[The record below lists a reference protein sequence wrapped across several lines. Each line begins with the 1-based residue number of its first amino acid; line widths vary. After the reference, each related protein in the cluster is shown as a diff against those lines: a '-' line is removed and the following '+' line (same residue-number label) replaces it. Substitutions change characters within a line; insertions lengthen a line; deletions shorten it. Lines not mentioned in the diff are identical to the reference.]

1 MSVGLKQ
8 PRKLFPVPGVRLAAI
23 HSGLKTNPESTD
35 LVLVEVSEKATLA
48 ATFTTNRFCAAPVT
62 VAREHL
68 EKQLLSEHRAIRYLL
83 INSGN
88 ANAGTG
94 QQGYQD
100 ALICCQAVAE
110 LGSSSSEQVLP
121 FSTGVIAAR
130 LPADTICKAIPSL
143 FDSLGADKWLEAA
156 EGIMTTDTFPKAITE
171 QVTISGETVT
181 ITGITKGSGMIKP
194 DMATMLAYV
203 ATDAKIEKA
212 LLDELIKQA
221 VACSFNSI
229 TVDGDTSTNDACILI
244 ATGQAGVEV
253 NAETSDF
260 IQALIRVFKYLA
272 QSIIRDAEG
281 ATKFVEIEVK
291 NALSLEDARE
301 VGYTIAHSPLVKTAL
316 FASDANWGRILAAVG
331 RARIDTLDVS
341 RIDLYLGNTCLLK
354 NGMPDSQYREEFG
367 QQEMNKEEI
376 KITVDLNQGRCST
389 SIWTSDLSY
398 EYVKINAEYRS

>member
-130 LPADTICKAIPSL
+130 LPADTICNAIPSL
-143 FDSLGADKWLEAA
+143 FDSLSADKWLEAA
-156 EGIMTTDTFPKAITE
+156 EGIMTTDTLPKGITE

-398 EYVKINAEYRS
+398 EYVKINAEYRN

>member
-1 MSVGLKQ
+1 MAVGLKQ
-8 PRKLFPVPGVRLAAI
+8 PEKLLPVPGVRLAAT
-23 HSGLKTNPESTD
+23 HSGIKTNSEMTD
-35 LVLVEVSEKATLA
+35 LVLLELSEKANLA

-62 VAREHL
+62 VAQEHL
-68 EKQLLSEHRAIRYLL
+68 EKQRLAKHGAIRYLL
-83 INSGN
+83 VNSGN

-94 QQGYQD
+94 EQGYQD
-100 ALICCQAVAE
+100 ALACCQAVAE
-110 LGSSSSEQVLP
+110 RGSSLAEKVLP
-121 FSTGVIAAR
+121 FSTGVIAAK
-130 LPADTICKAIPSL
+130 LPADKICKAVPNL
-143 FDSLGADKWLEAA
+143 FDALDEDKWLEAA
-156 EGIMTTDTFPKAITE
+156 QGIMTTDTFPKGITE
-171 QVTISGETVT
+171 QVIVSGEVVTV
-181 ITGITKGSGMIKP
+181 TGITKGSGMIKP

-203 ATDAKIEKA
+203 ATDAKIEKN
-212 LLDELIKQA
+212 LLDDLIRQA

-244 ATGQAGVEV
+244 ATGHSGVEV
-253 NAETSDF
+253 DAESSHF

-291 NALSLEDARE
+291 NALTIEDARE
-301 VGYTIAHSPLVKTAL
+301 VGYTVAHSPLVKTAL

-331 RARIDTLDVS
+331 RAKIETLDIS

-354 NGMPDSQYREEFG
+354 NGMPDSQYREELG
-367 QQEMNKEEI
+367 QLEMNKEEI
-376 KITVDLNQGRCST
+376 KITVDLNQGSCNA

>member
-354 NGMPDSQYREEFG
+354 NGMPDSQYREELG

>member
-181 ITGITKGSGMIKP
+181 ITGMTKGSGMIKP

-354 NGMPDSQYREEFG
+354 NGMPDSQYREELG

>member
-341 RIDLYLGNTCLLK
+341 RIDLYLGKTCLLK
-354 NGMPDSQYREEFG
+354 NGMPDSQYREELG

>member
-143 FDSLGADKWLEAA
+143 FDSLCADKWLEAA

-253 NAETSDF
+253 NADTSDF

-354 NGMPDSQYREEFG
+354 NGMPDSQYREELG

>member
-8 PRKLFPVPGVRLAAI
+8 PGILFPVPGVRLAAI
-23 HSGLKTNPESTD
+23 HSGIKTNSESTD
-35 LVLVEVSEKATLA
+35 LVLVEVSEESTLA

-62 VAREHL
+62 VAKEHL
-68 EKQLLSEHRAIRYLL
+68 EKQRLKEYGLIRYLL
-83 INSGN
+83 VNSGN

-94 QQGYQD
+94 EQGYHD
-100 ALICCQAVAE
+100 ALVCCQAVSE
-110 LGSSSSEQVLP
+110 QCSSSAGQVLP
-121 FSTGVIAAR
+121 FSTGVIASR
-130 LPADTICKAIPSL
+130 LPVDTICKAIPSL

-156 EGIMTTDTFPKAITE
+156 EGIMTTDTIPKGITE
-171 QVTISGETVT
+171 KVTVLGETVT

-203 ATDAKIEKA
+203 ATDAKIEKS
-212 LLDELIKQA
+212 LLNEFIMQA

-253 NAETSDF
+253 NAESSHF
-260 IQALIRVFKYLA
+260 LQALIRVFKHLA

-291 NALSLEDARE
+291 NASTIEDARE

-331 RARIDTLDVS
+331 RAKIDTLDVS
-341 RIDLYLGNTCLLK
+341 RIDLYLGNICLLK
-354 NGMPDSQYREEFG
+354 NGIPDSQYREELG
-367 QQEMNKEEI
+367 RLEMSKEEI
-376 KITVDLNQGRCST
+376 KITVDLNQGRSNA

>member
-143 FDSLGADKWLEAA
+143 FDSLCADKWLEAA

-253 NAETSDF
+253 NADTSDF

-354 NGMPDSQYREEFG
+354 NGMPDSQYREELG
-367 QQEMNKEEI
+367 QLEMNKEEI

>member
-143 FDSLGADKWLEAA
+143 FDSLCADKWLEAA

-181 ITGITKGSGMIKP
+181 ITRITNGSGMIKP
-194 DMATMLAYV
+194 DIATMLAYV

-331 RARIDTLDVS
+331 RARMDTLDVS
-341 RIDLYLGNTCLLK
+341 RIALYLGNTCLLK
-354 NGMPDSQYREEFG
+354 NGMPDSQYREELG

>member
-1 MSVGLKQ
+1 MAVGLKQ
-8 PRKLFPVPGVRLAAI
+8 PGKLFPVQGVRLAAI
-23 HSGLKTNPESTD
+23 HSGIKTNPEMMD
-35 LVLVEVSEKATLA
+35 LVLLELSEKANLA

-62 VAREHL
+62 VAKEHL
-68 EKQLLSEHRAIRYLL
+68 EKQLLEKHGAIRYLL
-83 INSGN
+83 VNSGN

-94 QQGYQD
+94 EQGNQD
-100 ALICCQAVAE
+100 ALTCCQAVAE
-110 LGSSSSEQVLP
+110 RGSCLAERVLP
-121 FSTGVIAAR
+121 FSTGVIATK
-130 LPADTICKAIPSL
+130 LPAAAICKAVPNL
-143 FDSLGADKWLEAA
+143 FDALEEDKWLEAA
-156 EGIMTTDTFPKAITE
+156 QGIMTTDTFPKGITE
-171 QVTISGETVT
+171 QVIVSGETVT

-203 ATDAKIEKA
+203 ATDAEIEEN
-212 LLDELIKQA
+212 LLNDLIKQA

-253 NAETSDF
+253 DAECSHF
-260 IQALIRVFKYLA
+260 IQALIRVFKHLA

-291 NALSLEDARE
+291 NALTIEDARE
-301 VGYTIAHSPLVKTAL
+301 VGYTVAHSPLVKTAL
-316 FASDANWGRILAAVG
+316 FASDPNWGRILAAVG
-331 RARIDTLDVS
+331 RAKIDILDVS

-354 NGMPDSQYREEFG
+354 NGMPDSQYREELG
-367 QQEMNKEEI
+367 QLEMNKEEI
-376 KITVDLNQGRCST
+376 KITVDLNQGPCNA

>member
-341 RIDLYLGNTCLLK
+341 SIDLYLGNTCLLK
-354 NGMPDSQYREEFG
+354 NGMPDSQYREELG

-398 EYVKINAEYRS
+398 EYVKIN